1 VIGASA
7 GEHEALQLFRQVG
20 HRIGEMVCLVHL
32 GLIAIYAGND
42 TQARE
47 HLEQGLSI
55 AREIKHQ
62 EGEATAELA
71 LGETAFEAGDQPRA
85 FVRFQR
91 SLAVCKSGGDKRGEA
106 SATFWLGR
114 LDLQGDNLES
124 ARGRL
129 SDALRAFR
137 TFEMRNE
144 LLSCLEDHAVLAAR
158 SDALER
164 AVKLAAATTSLRS
177 RLALK
182 RSPRHEQRWEAQV
195 ARIKEAVGP
204 DALPM
209 LWVEGEMWDV
219 ENAMSS
225 ALAAH

>member
-1 VIGASA
+1 
-7 GEHEALQLFRQVG
+7 
-20 HRIGEMVCLVHL
+20 
-32 GLIAIYAGND
+32 
-42 TQARE
+42 
-47 HLEQGLSI
+47 
-55 AREIKHQ
+55 
-62 EGEATAELA
+62 
-71 LGETAFEAGDQPRA
+71 
-85 FVRFQR
+85 VRFQR

-137 TFEMRNE
+137 TFEMRSE
-144 LLSCLEDHAVLAAR
+144 LLSCLEDHALLAAR
-158 SDALER
+158 LGALER
-164 AVKLAAATTSLRS
+164 AVKLAAATSSLRS

-182 RSPRHEQRWEAQV
+182 HSPRQEQRWEAQV
-195 ARIKEAVGP
+195 ASIKAAAGQ
-204 DALPM
+204 DAWPT
-209 LWVEGEMWDV
+209 LWVEGETWDV